1 MPNTYKALLKGD
13 RLEWVEEPPQELR
26 SGQPLTV
33 SVSVVQQ
40 PSDSPK
46 ARGRRMA
53 EALEKLAE
61 INALPDIPHPEAWE
75 RETREDRPL
84 PGRDR

>member
-1 MPNTYKALLKGD
+1 MSNTYKAVLKGD

-26 SGQPLTV
+26 SGRPITV
-33 SVSVVQQ
+33 RVSVVQQ
-40 PSDSPK
+40 PSDFQT

-61 INALPDIPHPEAWE
+61 INALPDISHPEAWE
-75 RETREDRPL
+75 RETRKDRPL
-84 PGRDR
+84 PGRET